1 MKRLLIANRSEI
13 ACRVIRTAHQM
24 GIETVAVYSEVD
36 ANALHVQQASISYA
50 LGGNTPSD
58 TYLNIEKIIQAALA
72 TESDAVHPGYGFLS
86 ENPDFAQAVIDSG
99 LIWVGPSPASI
110 RLLGSK
116 AAAKRLATQAGVPC
130 LPGYDGLDEYGLAS
144 EQSQSNSVMLEQAEK
159 LGYPL
164 MIKAIN
170 GGGGRGMRKV
180 EKSTAF
186 LAALESARQEAKN
199 AFNDSSVLLERA
211 LIAPRHIE
219 VQIFGDQQG
228 HVVHLGERDCSVQRR
243 HQKIIE
249 ESPSPV
255 LNAYLR
261 ERICQSAVTLAK
273 AANYYGAGTVEFLL
287 ELKPAQA
294 SYFEDE
300 DFVTS
305 TETFDD
311 SDLADTSNRD
321 VNSQDEH
328 GFYLMEMNTRL
339 QVEHPVTELRFGLDL
354 VEWQINVANGRALQT
369 QQNQL
374 RPVGHAIEL
383 RLCAEDALFF
393 PQTGKIHAFSLPQQ
407 AVRIDHALQDNLAIS
422 PFYDSMMGKWIVHGH
437 NREQAIQKAKNAL
450 TNSILLGI
458 ETNQDLLQAIISHP
472 DFIQGNAHITWL
484 TDQSSDFIKSLQQR
498 QNNPIH
504 LTLLAAAN
512 YWHQVH
518 GKQNQNQKQN
528 PLTIPFVKPIR
539 FQYQQDNFDFTIQEV
554 FSYDQQNS
562 SLQIGFQDQQFHF
575 EIQSLHTQEKINQ
588 ARLLFNKKS
597 YTLNWL
603 AANQTQ
609 LWVQTPWANAAISD
623 LSFSPATHL
632 LTQQTHSSLRS
643 PMNGKVLQ
651 VLVQA
656 GESVKKGQALVVLES
671 MKLEQ
676 QLVASLDGLVTEVL
690 IETGQ
695 QAKSGQIL
703 IQLSALESSLI

>member
-72 TESDAVHPGYGFLS
+72 TESDAIHPGYGFLS
-86 ENPDFAQAVIDSG
+86 ENPDFAQAVIDAG

-130 LPGYDGLDEYGLAS
+130 LPGYDGLDEFGLAS
-144 EQSQSNSVMLEQAEK
+144 EQSQSNATLLQQAEK

-180 EKSTAF
+180 EKSTDF
-186 LAALESARQEAKN
+186 LAALESARQEAQN

-255 LNAYLR
+255 LNSYLR
-261 ERICQSAVTLAK
+261 ERICQSAVALAK

-287 ELKPAQA
+287 ELKPPNSA
-294 SYFEDE
+294 YFEDN
-300 DFVTS
+300 DFVNS
-305 TETFDD
+305 HESFDD
-311 SDLADTSNRD
+311 SDLADTSNMGLS
-321 VNSQDEH
+321 SQADD

-339 QVEHPVTELRFGLDL
+339 QVEHPVTELRFGIDL
-354 VEWQINVANGRALQT
+354 VEWQINVANGRTLQT

-374 RPVGHAIEL
+374 RPVGHAIEV

-393 PQTGKIHAFSLPQQ
+393 PQTGKVHAFALPAQ
-407 AVRIDHALQDNLAIS
+407 AVRIDHALQDNLEVS
-422 PFYDSMMGKWIVHGH
+422 PFYDSMIGKWIVHGH

-450 TNSILLGI
+450 ANSCLFGI
-458 ETNQDLLQAIISHP
+458 QTNQDLLHAILSDS
-472 DFIQGNAHITWL
+472 DFTNGKAHITWL
-484 TDQSSDFIKSLQQR
+484 TEQSNQLIQALHQR
-498 QNNPIH
+498 QSNPIH
-504 LTLLAAAN
+504 LALLAAAN
-512 YWHQVH
+512 YWHSSH
-518 GKQNQNQKQN
+518 LNPRRS
-528 PLTIPFVKPIR
+528 PLTIPFAKPIR
-539 FQYQQDNFDFTIQEV
+539 LEYQQANFDFSIQEI

-562 SLQIGFQDQQFHF
+562 SLQISFQEQQFNF
-575 EIQSLHTQEKINQ
+575 EIQSLNTQAKIKQ
-588 ARLLFNKKS
+588 AQLIFNKKS
-597 YTLNWL
+597 YSLSWL
-603 AANQTQ
+603 AGKQAELFVQTQ
-609 LWVQTPWANAAISD
+609 WASAQITD
-623 LSFSPATHL
+623 LSYSPPSHM
-632 LTQQTHSSLRS
+632 LTLQTHSTLRS

-651 VLVQA
+651 VMVKT

-676 QLVASLDGLVTEVL
+676 QLVASLDGVVTEVL

-703 IQLSALESSLI
+703 IQLSALENSLI